1 MARSTD
7 IVIAVIVEKKNDS
20 KMYTIISFEVK
31 LMLDFDIFSKS
42 VFVCVFR
49 PKNIIEKIRIAIIK
63 IIMRVNINISL
74 KNNEKRLGANDPLV
88 M

>member
-31 LMLDFDIFSKS
+31 LMLDFDIFSKFI
-42 VFVCVFR
+42 FVCVFR